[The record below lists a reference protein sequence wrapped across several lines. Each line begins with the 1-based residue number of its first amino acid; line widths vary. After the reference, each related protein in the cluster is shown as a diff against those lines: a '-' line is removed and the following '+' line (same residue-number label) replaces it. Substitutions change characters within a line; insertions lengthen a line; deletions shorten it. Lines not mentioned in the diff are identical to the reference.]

1 SRRRGPPVRPRPG
14 GRGGGRGG
22 PGRRGGGR
30 PRAPHDDRPQRR
42 GGRPRPAARPVR
54 PRARTADR
62 VAAHPAALGG
72 PGGGPSGRVR
82 RRRRPDPA
90 PPPLTGPGGLDQR
103 SRVGCVRN
111 DEITLTAGDA
121 EVTVRPGNGGRIQGL
136 RVGGTE
142 LLRQG
147 ERFGCFPMVPWC
159 GRIRDGRF
167 RDGATVHQLPL
178 NAPPNAIHGTA
189 RDAAWRTARAG
200 DGEAVLTHDLAEP
213 WPYPG
218 RVTQQIE
225 LAPDSLTLT
234 MSVETY
240 ESSCPAQI
248 GWHPWFLRNLGG
260 ADAVLDFAPAWQE
273 ERGDDHLPTGR
284 RVDPRPG
291 PWDDCFGMPGGVD
304 VTLTWP
310 GQLRL
315 TVTSREEWV
324 VIYDEQREAVCVEP
338 QTGPPDG
345 LNTAPRLVTPLEPLE
360 ASTTWTWARL

>member
-1 SRRRGPPVRPRPG
+1 
-14 GRGGGRGG
+14 
-22 PGRRGGGR
+22 
-30 PRAPHDDRPQRR
+30 
-42 GGRPRPAARPVR
+42 
-54 PRARTADR
+54 
-62 VAAHPAALGG
+62 
-72 PGGGPSGRVR
+72 
-82 RRRRPDPA
+82 
-90 PPPLTGPGGLDQR
+90 
-103 SRVGCVRN
+103 
-111 DEITLTAGDA
+111 
-121 EVTVRPGNGGRIQGL
+121 
-136 RVGGTE
+136 
-142 LLRQG
+142 
-147 ERFGCFPMVPWC
+147 
-159 GRIRDGRF
+159 
-167 RDGATVHQLPL
+167 DGATVHQLPL

-240 ESSCPAQI
+240 ESSFPAQI

-360 ASTTWTWARL
+360 ASTTWTWARLSAGCHDGHARRAAAADPGRGRGARQGDALLPAVGRLLPPPAPRHPRRRGRAAGRPGAARPDRGAGVRRGGRPDHGRRPGGVRDAARRRRARADAGRLRRPQGRQGARPAAPRRGPGHRGPP